1 MLKDQ
6 MFYILGQQEGQEKIF
21 HIRMNPDHFIYRAH
35 FPGNPITPGVCIV
48 QVVTELLE
56 TLLEERLSLCEVKS
70 LKFVDILSPLQ
81 NPEVEACFDLIQPL
95 AKGYKVKG
103 ILRHGDH
110 IFTKYSLTYERSNN
124 T

>member
-6 MFYILGQQEGQEKIF
+6 MFYIVGQQEGQEKIF

-48 QVVTELLE
+48 QIVTELLE
-56 TLLEERLSLCEVKS
+56 TLLEERLSLCEVKN

-81 NPEVEACFDLIQPL
+81 DPEVEACFDLVQPL
-95 AKGYKVKG
+95 EQGYKVKG
-103 ILRHGDH
+103 TLRRGDH
-110 IFTKYSLTYERSNN
+110 VFTKYSLTYERSINA
-124 T
+124 

>member
-6 MFYILGQQEGQEKIF
+6 MFYIVGQQEGQEKIF

-48 QVVTELLE
+48 QIVTELLE
-56 TLLEERLSLCEVKS
+56 TLLEERLSLCEVKN

-81 NPEVEACFDLIQPL
+81 DPEVEVRFDLVQPL
-95 AKGYKVKG
+95 EQGYKVKG
-103 ILRHGDH
+103 TLRCGDH
-110 IFTKYSLTYERSNN
+110 VFTKYSLTYERSINA
-124 T
+124 